1 MFVVHTRA
9 LFQLSGCPRRF
20 SRNPGPNGRVLNRIL
35 NKFCQIRDSYP
46 EKNKHEAKVK
56 KEYGNKA
63 YQEGKDLDA
72 LFLYT
77 QVGYSS

>member
-1 MFVVHTRA
+1 MLINPVENV
-9 LFQLSGCPRRF
+9 LF
-20 SRNPGPNGRVLNRIL
+20 
-35 NKFCQIRDSYP
+35 QIRDSYP

-77 QVGYSS
+77 QVTHDEKVHLSECSV

>member
-1 MFVVHTRA
+1 MRD
-9 LFQLSGCPRRF
+9 S
-20 SRNPGPNGRVLNRIL
+20 SNPD
-35 NKFCQIRDSYP
+35 FQIRDSYP

-77 QVGYSS
+77 QVHISA